1 MLLPRVITALLGIP
15 IILLAVYYGSG
26 LFLVLL
32 FIILLYMLKEF
43 VHMSNTAGYE
53 ISWVLV
59 FITGFVVFF
68 SVIFEPLQFNKYALY
83 LTSINI
89 TLIFFLFF
97 LIEIIKQKPLGAI
110 GRISVGF
117 GVPFLLSWSMAHLYL
132 LRDIRT
138 YGMKLTYILFLT
150 IWITDNAA
158 YIFGTLFGKRKLASV
173 VSPKKTVVGLIASI
187 IFGLLGFI
195 FLCRIFRVDNILGYN
210 NIIFIGILLPILSTI
225 SDLAESLIK
234 RDCGFKDSDNLLI
247 GHGGMMDRFDSFIF
261 TTPVFYYFVQVLL
274 RK

>member
-1 MLLPRVITALLGIP
+1 MLLPRIITALLGIP